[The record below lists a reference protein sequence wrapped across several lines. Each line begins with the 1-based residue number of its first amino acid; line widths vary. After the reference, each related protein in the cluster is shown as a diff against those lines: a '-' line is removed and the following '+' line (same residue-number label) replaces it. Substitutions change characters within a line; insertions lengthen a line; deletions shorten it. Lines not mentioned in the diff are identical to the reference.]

1 MVILCL
7 AGKDLIVGIKHIE
20 IKTNNAPKDNNIG
33 TYFNP
38 FASII
43 NPPKKAAMMKAT
55 EPHNLVLP

>member
-1 MVILCL
+1 M
-7 AGKDLIVGIKHIE
+7 A

-43 NPPKKAAMMKAT
+43 NPPKKAATIKAT
-55 EPHNLVLP
+55 DPHNLVLP